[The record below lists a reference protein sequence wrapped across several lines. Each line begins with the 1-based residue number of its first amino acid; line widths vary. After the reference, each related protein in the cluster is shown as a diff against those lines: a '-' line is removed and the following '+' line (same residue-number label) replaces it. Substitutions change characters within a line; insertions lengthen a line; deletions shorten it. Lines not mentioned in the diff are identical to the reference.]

1 VPKLSIIIPVYGVEK
16 YLREALDSIL
26 NQTFTDFEVLL
37 IDDGGKDS
45 CPQII
50 DEYAQKDSRIK
61 ALHKANG
68 GYGHTCNYGL
78 SRATG
83 EYVTIFEPDDY
94 IESKM
99 YEDLYNLAIKH
110 DADIVKSN
118 FYKQMDNIKDSNA
131 YKMKWGESYNIPTDK
146 AFKIQ
151 DYPQFLYFH
160 PSIWSCIYKKEFLD
174 KHNIKFVE
182 APGAGWTDN
191 PFQVQTMCLAEK
203 IVYTDEAYYHWRCV
217 NIKECDDL
225 KDYTLPFKRSDEIH
239 QWLEENHITNKNI
252 LENLYRRELA
262 YIHIVLNK
270 EKISDKKDCYKR
282 IIAMTKRMDSKI
294 IYSSKNIWK
303 RDKVF
308 YYFCERN
315 PKMAILTRRIIYMRK
330 KLFSIR
336 LNKREIL
343 IKLFGITFLHKSKQQ
358 KKQDYPYDIGIMGFW
373 CGLNYGS
380 VLTYYALVQVLQKLG
395 NKVLMIEKPSF
406 RSDFELD
413 PNTHSRKFANK
424 HYNISGFRTID
435 ELPELNNFCH
445 TFMLGS
451 DQVFNPGCYKGFKNT
466 LFFDFVNNDKKK
478 IAYAASFGH
487 PNINFPTTERI
498 KLNYYLNKFEGVSVR
513 EASGLDTLNKLKVPG
528 VHVLDPVFLCDHSK
542 YEDLISEVP
551 PLKDNDFI
559 LSYILDP
566 NEDKRNL
573 ILKTAEIKNKK
584 FINILDGLTHKY
596 EKNNKL
602 LNLENT
608 LPPTNLPTILAHYQK
623 ANFVITDSFHGTCM
637 AILFKKPF
645 IAIANRHRG
654 ITRFESILKLLNLRH
669 RLVFNITENTLNNPE
684 LFSNIDY
691 NAVYKILDAEK
702 EKSLNWL
709 INVLNMP
716 VKDKSDTIFGML
728 KYAYF
733 NSNIENSYQILYL
746 RYLKYKIFAN
756 VKKGTKKQHYIQKRD
771 RLHNEVRAYRLKVS
785 K

>member
-1 VPKLSIIIPVYGVEK
+1 MPKLSIIIPVYGVEK

-118 FYKQMDNIKDSNA
+118 FYKQMDNIKDNNA
-131 YKMKWGESYNIPTDK
+131 YKMKWGQTYNIPSDK

-217 NIKECDDL
+217 NINECDDL

-239 QWLEENHITNKNI
+239 QWLEENHITDKNI

-270 EKISDKKDCYKR
+270 EKLSDEKDCYKK
-282 IIAMTKRMDSKI
+282 IVAMTKRMDSKI

-315 PKMAILTRRIIYMRK
+315 PKLAIWARLLIYKRK

-343 IKLFGITFLHKSKQQ
+343 IKLFGLKFFHKDFQ
-358 KKQDYPYDIGIMGFW
+358 KKNKINAPFDVGVMGFW
-373 CGLNYGS
+373 YGHNYGS
-380 VLTYYALVQVLQKLG
+380 ILTYFALNRVLLNLG
-395 NKVLMIEKPSF
+395 KKVLMIENPRLTPKQYEKIGVSESLNRQFAHQYYTCSKPRF
-406 RSDFELD
+406 MDFL
-413 PNTHSRKFANK
+413 H
-424 HYNISGFRTID
+424 
-435 ELPELNNFCH
+435 ELNPLCKSFI
-445 TFMLGS
+445 LGS
-451 DQVFNPGCYKGFKNT
+451 DQVFNPDLFLDFKNA
-466 LFFDFVNNDKKK
+466 FFLDFANKNKKR
-478 IAYAASFGH
+478 IAYAASFGQE
-487 PNINFPTTERI
+487 NF
-498 KLNYYLNKFEGVSVR
+498 
-513 EASGLDTLNKLKVPG
+513 KVPFSLWLRMRYFLRKFDAISMRETTG
-528 VHVLDPVFLCDHSK
+528 VQIMKNTFGINSPMLFDPVFLCPFKYYNEIIEKNPVNLESK
-542 YEDLISEVP
+542 H
-551 PLKDNDFI
+551 I

-566 NEDKRNL
+566 NAEKREL
-573 ILKTAEIKNKK
+573 ILSCAKYLNKNYV
-584 FINILDGLTHKY
+584 NILDYPAENLKR
-596 EKNNKL
+596 NAQA

-608 LPPTNLPTILAHYQK
+608 NGQLQINEFLTFYKNADYI
-623 ANFVITDSFHGTCM
+623 ITDSFHGTCF
-637 AILFKKPF
+637 AIIFQKQF
-645 IAIANRHRG
+645 IAIVNNERG
-654 ITRFESILKLLNLRH
+654 ATRFESILSKLGLMD
-669 RLVFNITENTLNNPE
+669 RLVYSPQDAINNWEKFLEP
-684 LFSNIDY
+684 IDY
-691 NAVYKILDAEK
+691 ERVGKIIEI
-702 EKSLNWL
+702 ERERGINWL
-709 INVLNMP
+709 KEALDSPI
-716 VKDKSDTIFGML
+716 KKKSIDLLDVIYSLIDNKHLT
-728 KYAYF
+728 
-733 NSNIENSYQILYL
+733 
-746 RYLKYKIFAN
+746 YLKYK
-756 VKKGTKKQHYIQKRD
+756 R
-771 RLHNEVRAYRLKVS
+771 YRLLS
-785 K
+785 KLSIKNKTHYTNKANYYHKIVRTTRQNQN